1 MKAINKFFYTLLAL
15 ATVGMVGCQ
24 NAETFEPGAPE
35 VEGCYDVYFPDAN
48 TLETQGPI
56 GAVELDPA
64 EPTEFTYTAYRNNT
78 DDEIVVPINVVT
90 NTENKFTVSELK
102 FAEGEDVA
110 QFKVSL
116 LESEIG
122 VKYTLSLSIDDPQ
135 YVKQYE
141 SKNSNALSLNVTR
154 VKWNDVGV
162 CTYTDD
168 LITGWYGVPLSPVL
182 NAKVQVRADSIK
194 ADAFAAALD
203 GTGSDAGLAGI
214 YRMVNPYEIWGQIGG
229 ISTFDTNLLI
239 YVLDASRVY
248 IPFQKVGIT
257 INDGSGIN
265 DVTIISDAAHDLAK
279 NVPMADIKPEQW
291 GYVKNGKIGFPVDML
306 LGNPGGSADP
316 SGLYYANRSGLWSL
330 TLSPALGTYELV
342 MPDAESDGDFSFNEV
357 ALPEGASLV
366 WTSTNPAI
374 AADGTVTT
382 AAMVTVTDMFMVSIY
397 IMLLLT
403 TLAVVFNMTGLMK
416 KKK

>member
-56 GAVELDPA
+56 GAVELDPN

-78 DDEIVVPINVVT
+78 DDEIVVPIKVVT

-122 VKYTLSLSIDDPQ
+122 VKYTLSLSIDDPL

-141 SKNSNALSLNVTR
+141 SKNANALSVNVTR
-154 VKWNDVGV
+154 VKWNDVGECSFTEDV
-162 CTYTDD
+162 LTGYWNFGFNPANPTYN
-168 LITGWYGVPLSPVL
+168 V
-182 NAKVQVRADSIK
+182 KVQVRADSIK

-203 GTGSDAGLAGI
+203 GTGSDAGLSGI
-214 YRMVNPYEIWGQIGG
+214 YRIVNGWRVGVWADPEDTTLESDPSYVIINANPYNEAWIPLQELGLTVNGG
-229 ISTFDTNLLI
+229 MTSI
-239 YVLDASRVY
+239 YSLAAYYYDNDAT
-248 IPFQKVGIT
+248 PTGDMF
-257 INDGSGIN
+257 
-265 DVTIISDAAHDLAK
+265 
-279 NVPMADIKPEQW
+279 
-291 GYVKNGKIGFPVDML
+291 GKIEGGALTFPTRAL
-306 LGNPGGSADP
+306 LMCPGGEE
-316 SGLYYANRSGLWSL
+316 
-330 TLSPALGTYELV
+330 TSPLFYSNLNGQT
-342 MPDAESDGDFSFNEV
+342 
-357 ALPEGASLV
+357 
-366 WTSTNPAI
+366 
-374 AADGTVTT
+374 
-382 AAMVTVTDMFMVSIY
+382 
-397 IMLLLT
+397 
-403 TLAVVFNMTGLMK
+403 
-416 KKK
+416 